1 MYLFIVN
8 PNAGNGEGRRTW
20 NKISKQLRRRGIP
33 YEHALTD
40 SKEQAHTFLQER
52 LSSQQA
58 WKAVGVV
65 GGDGTIHSLLPALRH
80 SGVPLAVFSAGSG
93 NDTARGFGLP
103 RRPLAALDVMLHG
116 RPESADLIAVSGR
129 STLTALAVGF
139 DAEVARNVNRSRYK
153 KICNALGLGRLAY
166 IIGIFHTLL
175 SYRPGP
181 LNVDCD
187 GIAYRFE
194 SAWLT
199 AINNVDS
206 YGGGLSICPGARP
219 GDGVL
224 DLCVV
229 HDCSKLKLLLLF
241 PTVLFG
247 AHTKFSFVTML
258 RGRNITVSS
267 PIPRLALGDG
277 EEVAATPL
285 NASADPGAIQILRP
299 AEETP

>member
-8 PNAGNGEGRRTW
+8 PKAGGGEGRRVW
-20 NKISKQLRRRGIP
+20 NKISKQLHRRGIP
-33 YEHALTD
+33 YELAFTD
-40 SKEQAHTFLQER
+40 SGEQAHTFLQDR
-52 LSSQQA
+52 LSGRGA
-58 WKAVGVV
+58 WKAVGVI
-65 GGDGTIHSLLPALRH
+65 GGDGTIHSLLPSLRH

-103 RRPLAALDVMLHG
+103 RRPRAALEVMLSG
-116 RPESADLIAVSGR
+116 RPATADLIAVAGR

-166 IIGIFHTLL
+166 VIGIFHTLL
-175 SYRPGP
+175 TFRPGP

-187 GIAYRFE
+187 GIAHQFE

-206 YGGGLSICPGARP
+206 YGGGLTICPGAKP
-219 GDGVL
+219 DDGVL

-267 PIPRLALGDG
+267 PLPRLALGDG
-277 EEVAATPL
+277 EDVAATPL

-299 AEETP
+299 AQETA

>member
-8 PNAGNGEGRRTW
+8 PNAGNGEGRRVW

-40 SKEQAHTFLQER
+40 SREQAHTFLQDR
-52 LSSQQA
+52 LSGPES

-93 NDTARGFGLP
+93 NDTARGFGIP
-103 RRPLAALDVMLHG
+103 RRTRAALDVLLNG
-116 RPESADLIAVSGR
+116 RPASADLIAVEGR

-139 DAEVARNVNRSRYK
+139 DAEVARNVNLSRYK

-175 SYRPGP
+175 TFRPGP
-181 LNVDCD
+181 LNVDTD
-187 GIAYRFE
+187 GITHHFE

-206 YGGGLSICPGARP
+206 YGGGLSICPDAKP
-219 GDGVL
+219 YDGVL

-247 AHTKFSFVTML
+247 AHTKLSFVTML
-258 RGRNITVSS
+258 RGRNITVTS

-277 EEVAATPL
+277 EDVAVTPL
-285 NASADPGAIQILRP
+285 NASADPGALQILRP
-299 AEETP
+299 MSDVM

>member
-8 PNAGNGEGRRTW
+8 PNAGNGEGRRVW
-20 NKISKQLRRRGIP
+20 NKISKLLRQQGIP
-33 YEHALTD
+33 YEHAFTD
-40 SKEQAHTFLQER
+40 SREQAHTFLRGR
-52 LSSQQA
+52 LSGQET
-58 WKAVGVV
+58 WEAVGVV

-80 SGVPLAVFSAGSG
+80 TGVPLAVFSAGSG
-93 NDTARGFGLP
+93 NDTARGFGIP
-103 RRPLAALDVMLHG
+103 RHPRAALEVMLRG
-116 RPESADLIAVSGR
+116 RSVTADLITVEDR

-139 DAEVARNVNRSRYK
+139 DAEVAKNVNQSRYK

-175 SYRPGP
+175 TFRPGP
-181 LNVDCD
+181 LNIDCD
-187 GIAYRFE
+187 GIAYHFE

-199 AINNVDS
+199 AVNNVDS
-206 YGGGLSICPGARP
+206 YGGGLSISPDAKP
-219 GDGVL
+219 DDGIL
-224 DLCVV
+224 DLCIV

-258 RGRNITVSS
+258 KGRNITVSS

-277 EEVAATPL
+277 EDVAATPL

-299 AEETP
+299 VPEMS